1 MALRSRDRAIRIAQN
16 FPVGLRMH
24 RSPHASRV
32 GLVVVGLLFPTILA
46 AQSGPMTELAKPVR
60 SVLTLAPSSYVYA
73 SVLPASAR
81 TKGCA
86 LTQDC
91 AGVSTAIWSDQF
103 TTPASS
109 GRVFKD
115 ALISRQLDGNHPPDH
130 PIIENEG
137 DGKGNQGNNDHSG
150 SQGNGGGNG
159 GGNDNG
165 NHNGNGNGN
174 GSQGNGDNNG
184 NRGGHGDEGNGNGG
198 VPGAGGNTGGTG
210 GSGGVTD
217 PGNGG
222 DHDPADGG
230 STDGTDGTGSEG
242 GVEDPTGGGTLPTQT
257 TPEPATMILLGTGIA
272 GIAIIGRKRRR

>member
-1 MALRSRDRAIRIAQN
+1 
-16 FPVGLRMH
+16 MH

-32 GLVVVGLLFPTILA
+32 GLVVVGLLFPTMLA
-46 AQSGPMTELAKPVR
+46 AQSGPTTELAKPTR
-60 SVLTLAPSSYVYA
+60 PVLTLAPSTYVYT
-73 SVLPASAR
+73 SVLPANAR
-81 TKGCA
+81 IKGCS

-91 AGVSTAIWSDQF
+91 DGVSTATWSDPF

-115 ALISRQLDGNHPPDH
+115 AIISRQLDGNRPPDD
-130 PIIENEG
+130 PILENEG
-137 DGKGNQGNNDHSG
+137 NGKGNQGNNDHSG

-174 GSQGNGDNNG
+174 GNGGNSGTGSQGNGDNNG
-184 NRGGHGDEGNGNGG
+184 NGGGHGDEGNGNGG
-198 VPGAGGNTGGTG
+198 VPGDGGNTGGTG
-210 GSGGVTD
+210 GAGGVTD

-230 STDGTDGTGSEG
+230 STGGTGGTGSEG
-242 GVEDPTGGGTLPTQT
+242 GVEDPTGGETLPTQT